1 MDEIYEKILLNGYGL
16 KLYSAQR
23 IRTCLICSTSGGVMA
38 LKKQPSD
45 ALMVSFEAEGR
56 NKLLENG
63 FESIN
68 SFIKSVEGDFCYTYS
83 EQNYTLEPY
92 AELLN
97 PDMENTKT
105 VLDAVKTLS
114 LMHNAAYGLDFD
126 GGRSAL
132 GRLPE
137 MFKKRAGEL
146 KHIRKDIMRRGDYD
160 IMDIII
166 KTHYNYFL
174 RRAEEAVSRLED
186 SGYDRIVGEA
196 REKRTFC
203 HNSFKSGNFMLTRS
217 GGVFIE
223 SMPKIAY
230 DIPVWD
236 IAFFLRR
243 MMKRPDFDA
252 EYTVR
257 ILDTYAKYSDFSRND
272 ESVVEAILLFPWKFM
287 SLCNEYYN
295 KKRNYCLIPAAER
308 FQRCVEASLNEE
320 NILSRLSKSV

>member
-1 MDEIYEKILLNGYGL
+1 
-16 KLYSAQR
+16 
-23 IRTCLICSTSGGVMA
+23 
-38 LKKQPSD
+38 
-45 ALMVSFEAEGR
+45 
-56 NKLLENG
+56 
-63 FESIN
+63 
-68 SFIKSVEGDFCYTYS
+68 
-83 EQNYTLEPY
+83 
-92 AELLN
+92 
-97 PDMENTKT
+97 
-105 VLDAVKTLS
+105 
-114 LMHNAAYGLDFD
+114 
-126 GGRSAL
+126 
-132 GRLPE
+132 
-137 MFKKRAGEL
+137 
-146 KHIRKDIMRRGDYD
+146 
-160 IMDIII
+160 
-166 KTHYNYFL
+166 
-174 RRAEEAVSRLED
+174 
-186 SGYDRIVGEA
+186 
-196 REKRTFC
+196 
-203 HNSFKSGNFMLTRS
+203 MLTRS

-320 NILSRLSKSV
+320 NILSRLSKRV